1 MKIVNIILSILILLL
16 AAATAVFSYF
26 LFEKRSQF
34 VSGWAKLAQT
44 ISSSAAELDKGTGT
58 EVAKKLT
65 PQALSHENYGTMDSL
80 LGELP
85 KQSRQIIVQRN
96 NLADTLAR
104 VSSASGMK
112 DPVSAAKLSNI
123 NSYGSSRNTVV
134 RGVQDVVSNRDRTY
148 NNLIETARS
157 TIRVSVDRGK
167 LLSGDASAFTEFKG
181 RLRAIDSQKRF
192 YEDRFREIARK
203 FRVNLAGLNEKNYS
217 TELRKITDAVNKYQA
232 EYNSTRSEL
241 NKTKQIVVNR
251 DRQIAGLQK
260 NIANQRVVIADRD
273 GQIASF
279 QRAFALPAAEAGVK
293 PWAPGSSEA
302 RAQLVGKVVAVNPK
316 YGYIAIDIG
325 KYSVVQQSIGNRVL
339 EVNPNVET
347 GMAMII
353 TRKGGGKSDFITK
366 VTIAKVGETTSI
378 ADIPSDAKPIE
389 VGDVVTVSV
398 EDLPKPAAPAA
409 PKKAPAAKSKNTA
422 KR

>member
-16 AAATAVFSYF
+16 SAATAVFSYF

-65 PQALSHENYGTMDSL
+65 PQALSHENYGKMDAL

-85 KQSRQIIVQRN
+85 KQSKQIIVQRN

-123 NSYGSSRNTVV
+123 NSYGSSRNVVV

-148 NNLIETARS
+148 NNLIEIARS
-157 TIRVSVDRGK
+157 TIRVPVDRGK
-167 LLSGDASAFTEFKG
+167 LLSGDASAFNEFKG
-181 RLRAIDSQKRF
+181 KLRAIDSQKRF

-203 FRVNLAGLNEKNYS
+203 FRVSIALNEKNYS
-217 TELRKITDAVNKYQA
+217 TELKKVTDAVNKYQS
-232 EYNSTRSEL
+232 EYNSTKSEL
-241 NKTKQIVVNR
+241 NKTKQVVVNR
-251 DRQIAGLQK
+251 DRQIVWLQK
-260 NIANQRVVIADRD
+260 NIANQKVVIADRD

-279 QRAFALPAAEAGVK
+279 QRALALPAAEASVR
-293 PWAPGSSEA
+293 PWASGSAEA
-302 RAQLVGKVVAVNPK
+302 RAQLVGSVIAVNPK
-316 YGYIAIDIG
+316 YGYIAIDFG
-325 KYSVVQQSIGNRVL
+325 KYSVVQQNIGNRVL
-339 EVNPNVET
+339 EVNPNVEP
-347 GMAMII
+347 GMALII
-353 TRKGGGKSDFITK
+353 TRKEASKSDFITK

-378 ADIPSDAKPIE
+378 ADIPSDAKPIK
-389 VGDVVTVSV
+389 VGDVVRVSV

-409 PKKAPAAKSKNTA
+409 PKKAPAKSKNTA

>member
-16 AAATAVFSYF
+16 SAATAVFSYF

-65 PQALSHENYGTMDSL
+65 PQALSHENYGKMDAL

-85 KQSRQIIVQRN
+85 KQSKQIIVQRN

-104 VSSASGMK
+104 VSAASGMK

-148 NNLIETARS
+148 NNLVETARS

-167 LLSGDASAFTEFKG
+167 LLSGDASAFNEFKG
-181 RLRAIDSQKRF
+181 KLRQIDSQKRF
-192 YEDRFREIARK
+192 YEDRFRDIARR
-203 FRVNLAGLNEKNYS
+203 FRVNIAGLNEKNYS
-217 TELRKITDAVNKYQA
+217 TELKKITDAVGKYQSEFNA
-232 EYNSTRSEL
+232 TKSEL
-241 NKTKQIVVNR
+241 NKTKQIVVSR
-251 DRQIAGLQK
+251 DRQIAGLQR

-273 GQIASF
+273 AQIASF
-279 QRAFALPAAEAGVK
+279 QRAFGLPAGDAGVK

-302 RAQLVGKVVAVNPK
+302 RAQLVGSVIAVNPT
-316 YGYIAIDIG
+316 YGYIAIDFG
-325 KYSVVQQSIGNRVL
+325 KYSVVQQAIGNRVL
-339 EVNPNVET
+339 EVNPNVEP
-347 GMAMII
+347 GMALII
-353 TRKGGGKSDFITK
+353 TRKEASKSDFITK

-378 ADIPSDAKPIE
+378 ADIPSDAKPIR

-398 EDLPKPAAPAA
+398 DDLPKPAAPAA
-409 PKKAPAAKSKNTA
+409 PKKAPAPKSKSTA

>member
-16 AAATAVFSYF
+16 SAATAVFSYF

-65 PQALSHENYGTMDSL
+65 PQALSHENYGKMDAL

-85 KQSRQIIVQRN
+85 KQSKQIIVQRN

-123 NSYGSSRNTVV
+123 NSYGSSRNVVV

-167 LLSGDASAFTEFKG
+167 LLSGDASAFNEFKG
-181 RLRAIDSQKRF
+181 KLRQIESQKRF
-192 YEDRFREIARK
+192 YEDRFRDIARR
-203 FRVNLAGLNEKNYS
+203 FRVSIALNEKNYS
-217 TELRKITDAVNKYQA
+217 TELKKITDAVNKYQS
-232 EYNSTRSEL
+232 EYNSTKSEL
-241 NKTKQIVVNR
+241 NKTKQVVVNR
-251 DRQIAGLQK
+251 DRQIVWLQK
-260 NIANQRVVIADRD
+260 NIANQKVVIADRD

-279 QRAFALPAAEAGVK
+279 QRALALPAAEAGGVK
-293 PWAPGSSEA
+293 PWSSGSAEA
-302 RAQLVGKVVAVNPK
+302 RAQLVGSVIAVNPK
-316 YGYIAIDIG
+316 YGYIAIDFG
-325 KYSVVQQSIGNRVL
+325 KYSVVQQNIGNRVL
-339 EVNPNVET
+339 EVNPNVEP
-347 GMAMII
+347 GMALII
-353 TRKGGGKSDFITK
+353 TRKEASKSDFITK

-378 ADIPSDAKPIE
+378 ADIPSDAKPIK

-409 PKKAPAAKSKNTA
+409 PKKAPAKSKNTA

>member
-16 AAATAVFSYF
+16 SAATAVFSYF

-65 PQALSHENYGTMDSL
+65 PQALSHENYAQMDAL

-85 KQSRQIIVQRN
+85 KQSKQIIVQRN

-148 NNLIETARS
+148 NNLIDTARS

-167 LLSGDASAFTEFKG
+167 LLSGDPAAFNEFKG
-181 RLRAIDSQKRF
+181 KLRQIDSQKRF

-203 FRVNLAGLNEKNYS
+203 FRVNIAGLNEKNYS
-217 TELRKITDAVNKYQA
+217 TELKKITDAVNKYQS
-232 EYNSTRSEL
+232 EYNSTKAEL
-241 NKTKQIVVNR
+241 NKTKQVVVNR
-251 DRQIAGLQK
+251 DRQIVGLQK
-260 NIANQRVVIADRD
+260 NIANQKVVIADRD

-279 QRAFALPAAEAGVK
+279 QRALALPAAEASVK
-293 PWAPGSSEA
+293 PWTSGSAEA
-302 RAQLVGKVVAVNPK
+302 RAQLVGSVIAVNPK
-316 YGYIAIDIG
+316 YGYIAIDFG
-325 KYSVVQQSIGNRVL
+325 KYSVVQQNIGNRVL
-339 EVNPNVET
+339 EVNPNVEP
-347 GMAMII
+347 GMALVI
-353 TRKGGGKSDFITK
+353 TRQEASKSDFITK

-378 ADIPSDAKPIE
+378 ADIPSDAKPIK

-409 PKKAPAAKSKNTA
+409 PNKAPAKSKNRA

>member
-16 AAATAVFSYF
+16 SAATAVFSYF

-65 PQALSHENYGTMDSL
+65 PQALSHENYGKIDAL

-85 KQSRQIIVQRN
+85 KQSKQIIVQRN

-123 NSYGSSRNTVV
+123 NSYGSSRNVVV

-148 NNLIETARS
+148 NNLIEIARS
-157 TIRVSVDRGK
+157 TIRVPVDRGK
-167 LLSGDASAFTEFKG
+167 LLSGDASAFNEFKG
-181 RLRAIDSQKRF
+181 KLRAIDSQKRF

-203 FRVNLAGLNEKNYS
+203 FRVSIALNEKNYS
-217 TELRKITDAVNKYQA
+217 TELKKVTDAVNKYQS
-232 EYNSTRSEL
+232 EYNSTKSEL
-241 NKTKQIVVNR
+241 NKTKQVVVNR
-251 DRQIAGLQK
+251 DRQIVWLQK
-260 NIANQRVVIADRD
+260 NIANQKVVIADRD

-279 QRAFALPAAEAGVK
+279 QRALALPAAEASVR
-293 PWAPGSSEA
+293 PWTSGSAEA
-302 RAQLVGKVVAVNPK
+302 RAQLVGSVIAVNPK
-316 YGYIAIDIG
+316 YGYIAIDFG
-325 KYSVVQQSIGNRVL
+325 KYSVVQQNIGNRVL
-339 EVNPNVET
+339 EVNPNVEP
-347 GMAMII
+347 GMALII
-353 TRKGGGKSDFITK
+353 TRKEASKSDFITK

-378 ADIPSDAKPIE
+378 ADIPSDAKPIK

-409 PKKAPAAKSKNTA
+409 PKKAPAKSKNTA

>member
-16 AAATAVFSYF
+16 SAATAVFSYF

-44 ISSSAAELDKGTGT
+44 ISASAAELDKGTGT

-65 PQALSHENYGTMDSL
+65 PQALSHENYGKMDSL

-85 KQSRQIIVQRN
+85 KQSKQIIVQRN

-112 DPVSAAKLSNI
+112 DPVPAAKLSNI

-148 NNLIETARS
+148 NNLIDTARS
-157 TIRVSVDRGK
+157 TIRVSVDRGT
-167 LLSGDASAFTEFKG
+167 LLSGDPAAFNEFKG
-181 RLRAIDSQKRF
+181 KLRQIESQKRF
-192 YEDRFREIARK
+192 YEDRFRDIARR
-203 FRVNLAGLNEKNYS
+203 FRVSIAGLNEKNS
-217 TELRKITDAVNKYQA
+217 NAELKKITDAVGKYQS
-232 EYNSTRSEL
+232 EYNSTKAEL
-241 NKTKQIVVNR
+241 SKTKLIVVNR

-260 NIANQRVVIADRD
+260 NIANQKIIIADRD
-273 GQIASF
+273 AQIASF
-279 QRAFALPAAEAGVK
+279 QRALALPEANAGVK
-293 PWAPGSSEA
+293 PWAPGSSDA
-302 RAQLVGKVVAVNPK
+302 RAQLVGSVIAVNPK
-316 YGYIAIDIG
+316 YGYVAIDIG
-325 KYSVVQQSIGNRVL
+325 KYSVVQQAIGNRVL
-339 EVNPNVET
+339 EVNPNVEP
-347 GMAMII
+347 GMALII
-353 TRKGGGKSDFITK
+353 TRKEASKSDFISK

-378 ADIPSDAKPIE
+378 ADIPSDAKPIK

-409 PKKAPAAKSKNTA
+409 PKKAPAKSKNTA